1 MPASLAARGVLAGA
15 GLLLG
20 DPTGAV
26 GADQLARGLDW
37 ARTVRTRIKD
47 RRDAQL
53 VLDPVGELTP
63 VFVEDLTEVARDRWS
78 VVVILDVWE
87 RIGPGV
93 EEWVRDVVAGE
104 RYGELPLNVIAVMAG
119 QSALTPSVWGEMARD
134 VVQISLEPFTDAEA
148 TELLAR
154 HGVVEESVVATILR
168 LTGGLPVLVDML
180 AQARPTDPGQVGDPA
195 ETAVERFLAGQSDP
209 ARREAIAACALP
221 MEIDEDIYRVLL
233 GDDRPEEGCGWLGR
247 LPFVTADG
255 GRYRYHQLVREQ
267 MLRLHRTRSPHR
279 WRELHTRLADH
290 HAREREALEVH
301 LTPHGARQWGDER
314 WRAHRTAEIHHL
326 LCAEPDRALP
336 EALADAIQACAR
348 GSESLSTWATALH
361 RAGSEGG
368 HRPTLDWA
376 MRLTPRTEGAEGR
389 IAVLG
394 HLTTAP
400 GLPVRER
407 ARAHTLRG
415 RQYIGVADHAAARRD
430 FDHAIGLDPD
440 YVWAWNARGETR
452 QLLGEH
458 AAALTDFDR
467 ALELEPD
474 NSQAFA
480 NRGESRQA
488 LGDHA
493 LALVD
498 FNRALDLEPDYA
510 GVYIS
515 RGQTHDALGNHD
527 AAMADFNRAVD
538 LDPEDAWSYFS
549 RGKSRQALGDHD
561 AAMADFNRA
570 VDLEPENVSYWVF
583 RGHAHQML
591 GEHAD
596 AIADFD
602 RVIGLKPDVA
612 GFRIIRGNSHHVLG
626 DHDAALIDFTRVIEL
641 NPGDAESHVIRGAVH
656 GATGDQGAALADLNR
671 AVEIDPENSWAHAA
685 RGQIHVN
692 RADWVAAMEDLNR
705 AIRLDPRNAPG
716 YAARGQLYEFLSD
729 RVAAMKDL
737 ERAVELDPENAWW
750 WVTRGE
756 IHQLIG
762 DHEAALVDLNRAVRI
777 DSHNII
783 ARIKR
788 GEVHRSLGDPAAA
801 MADLN
806 HAIKVAP
813 KSDPALVARGRTH
826 RILGNHESALTDLCR
841 AIEINPKNGDG
852 YYEMAVTYRVMGQE
866 GEARRWWERARSAFA
881 KSVQRG
887 GMEGIRARACS
898 VPIHCACSRWDEAE
912 REIDFLHDAEMIGVF
927 ASPILEELGSLPP
940 EPGTDVRRL
949 EDLREFLRAR
959 LRGHIPAG

>member
-20 DPTGAV
+20 DPAGAV

-37 ARTVRTRIKD
+37 ARAVRTRVKD

-63 VFVEDLTEVARDRWS
+63 VFVEDLTEAARDRRS

-119 QSALTPSVWGEMARD
+119 QSALTPGVWGETARD
-134 VVQISLEPFTDAEA
+134 VVRISLEPFTDTEA

-180 AQARPTDPGQVGDPA
+180 AQARPTDPGQIGDPA
-195 ETAVERFLAGQSDP
+195 ETAVERFLTGQDDP

-221 MEIDEDIYRVLL
+221 MEIDEDIHRALL
-233 GDDRPEEGCGWLGR
+233 GDDRPEEECGWLGR

-279 WRELHTRLADH
+279 RRELHTRLADR

-301 LTPHGARQWGDER
+301 LTTHGARQWGDER

-336 EALADAIQACAR
+336 EALTDAIQACAR

-361 RAGSEGG
+361 RAGSGGG

-376 MRLTPRTEGAEGR
+376 VRLTPRTEGAEGR

-430 FDHAIGLDPD
+430 FDRAIELDPD
-440 YVWAWNARGETR
+440 YVWAWNARGENR

-458 AAALTDFDR
+458 AAALT
-467 ALELEPD
+467 
-474 NSQAFA
+474 
-480 NRGESRQA
+480 
-488 LGDHA
+488 
-493 LALVD
+493 
-498 FNRALDLEPDYA
+498 
-510 GVYIS
+510 
-515 RGQTHDALGNHD
+515 
-527 AAMADFNRAVD
+527 
-538 LDPEDAWSYFS
+538 
-549 RGKSRQALGDHD
+549 
-561 AAMADFNRA
+561 
-570 VDLEPENVSYWVF
+570 
-583 RGHAHQML
+583 
-591 GEHAD
+591 
-596 AIADFD
+596 DFD

-612 GFRIIRGNSHHVLG
+612 GFRIIRGNSRHVLG
-626 DHDAALIDFTRVIEL
+626 DHD
-641 NPGDAESHVIRGAVH
+641 
-656 GATGDQGAALADLNR
+656 
-671 AVEIDPENSWAHAA
+671 
-685 RGQIHVN
+685 
-692 RADWVAAMEDLNR
+692 
-705 AIRLDPRNAPG
+705 
-716 YAARGQLYEFLSD
+716 
-729 RVAAMKDL
+729 
-737 ERAVELDPENAWW
+737 
-750 WVTRGE
+750 
-756 IHQLIG
+756 
-762 DHEAALVDLNRAVRI
+762 AALVDLNRAVRI
-777 DSHNII
+777 DYDNVI

-826 RILGNHESALTDLCR
+826 RILGNHESALTDLRR
-841 AIEINPKNGDG
+841 AIEINPKNGEG

-866 GEARRWWERARSAFA
+866 EARRWWERARSAFT

-887 GMEGIRARACS
+887 GMEGMRARACS
-898 VPIHCACSRWDEAE
+898 VPVHCACSRWDEAE

-949 EDLREFLRAR
+949 EDFREFLRAR
-959 LRGHIPAG
+959 LRGHLPAG